1 MTERLVTPS
10 PLTDDSRY
18 EITLR
23 PRTLDE
29 YVGQTKIVEN
39 LRVFIRAARKRG
51 EPLDHVLLFGPPG
64 LGKTTLANIVAQEM
78 EAELRSTSG
87 PVIDKVGDLAAILT
101 NVDESGVLFIDEIHR
116 LSASVEEVLYP
127 AMEEYQIDIVIGEG
141 PSARSVKLPLPRFTL
156 VGSTT
161 RAALL
166 TSPLRGRF
174 GIVFRL
180 GFYTTEELALIVSNS
195 AKILGVPA
203 DSAGCEEIACRS
215 RGTPRIA
222 NRLLRRV
229 RDYAEVQGD
238 GKIAREIARNALAKL
253 EVDRLGF
260 DEIDRKLM
268 FTVMQNYAGGPV
280 GLNTIAA
287 SIGED
292 RSAIEDIYEP
302 YLIQLGFLARTARGR
317 IATDLA
323 YQHFGLERSSTPSV
337 GGLDQDRLW

>member
-10 PLTDDSRY
+10 PLSDDSRY

-23 PRTLDE
+23 PRALDE
-29 YVGQTKIVEN
+29 YVGQKKIVDN
-39 LRVFIRAARKRG
+39 LRVFIRAAQKRG

-64 LGKTTLANIVAQEM
+64 LGKTTLANIVAREM

-101 NVDESGVLFIDEIHR
+101 NIDESGVLFIDEIHR

-180 GFYTTEELALIVSNS
+180 GFYTTEELTLIVNNS
-195 AKILGVPA
+195 AKILGVPTE
-203 DSAGCEEIACRS
+203 SRGCEEIACRS

-238 GKIAREIARNALAKL
+238 GTITRDVARDALARL

-292 RSAIEDIYEP
+292 RAAIEDIYEP
-302 YLIQLGFLARTARGR
+302 YLIQLGFLTRTARGR
-317 IATDLA
+317 VATDLA
-323 YQHFGLERSSTPSV
+323 YEHFGLKRSGTPGA
-337 GGLDQDRLW
+337 GGSDQDRLW